1 MSAMMLTVGVGC
13 ATVEPPAWP
22 TSSTIS
28 EPTVPSAS
36 PSTTAAGAIHTL
48 HGGTSLDGS
57 GADSAAGGRS
67 GAGGGAGG
75 WAGDGGTLLI
85 VVSGA

>member
-1 MSAMMLTVGVGC
+1 MSAMMLTAGVGC
-13 ATVEPPAWP
+13 ATVEPPASP

-28 EPTVPSAS
+28 EPTVPSAR

-48 HGGTSLDGS
+48 HGGTSLGGAGAGS
-57 GADSAAGGRS
+57 RAGGGS

-75 WAGDGGTLLI
+75 WAGDGGTLLM
-85 VVSGA
+85 VVSGG